1 MDDNK
6 LKADFIELIENNKK
20 LIYKVSHIYCDSTI
34 DKKDLFQDI
43 IFNLWMSYSSF
54 QNKSKISTWIYR
66 VSLNTAISWFRNHKK
81 QSKTI
86 EYTNLIPNLIDE
98 GDSTFEELY
107 DKLYIAISSLGKID
121 KAVIL
126 LLLDEHSYEEIAEII
141 GISQTNVST
150 KIARIKLKL
159 RNYLSNDK
167 K

>member
-6 LKADFIELIENNKK
+6 LKADFIDLIENNKK
-20 LIYKVSHIYCDSTI
+20 LIYKVSHMYCDKTI

-43 IFNLWMSYSSF
+43 IFNLWTSYSSF

-66 VSLNTAISWFRNHKK
+66 VSFNTAISWFREHKK

-86 EYTNLIPNLIDE
+86 EYTNLIPNLTDE

-107 DKLYIAISSLGKID
+107 DKLYIAINYLGKID

-126 LLLDEHSYEEIAEII
+126 LLLDEYSYEEIAEII
-141 GISQTNVST
+141 GISKTNVST
-150 KIARIKLKL
+150 KINRIKLKL

-167 K
+167 I